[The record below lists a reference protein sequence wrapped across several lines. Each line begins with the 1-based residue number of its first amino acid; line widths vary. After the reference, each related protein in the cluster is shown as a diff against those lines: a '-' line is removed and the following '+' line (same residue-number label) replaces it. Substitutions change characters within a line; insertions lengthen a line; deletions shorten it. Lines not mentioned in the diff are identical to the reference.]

1 MQPILELDGLE
12 HTLRDKTRPETF
24 VVRVDRPLVLYGGDF
39 AALLGPSGCGKSTLL
54 TIVGLL
60 RAPTDPNA
68 LRSFRFCRQ
77 TGCSGE
83 DVDLR
88 GVWASRRMA
97 VIEEIRRQHMGFALQ
112 SGELL
117 PALTVSE
124 NIEAPLR
131 LNGWPSSA
139 RKQRVSELIEAFG
152 LVRHSNP
159 REARS
164 EDRSNGSRV
173 QDLGSARANRL
184 SGGEYQRVSL
194 ARAIA
199 HRPQLIFVDEPTAAL
214 NRELA
219 RSALEQ
225 FRQMLAA
232 GGGCSA
238 ALMITHDE
246 TLAKEFANVVIH
258 MEPLRNEAG
267 GHVCE
272 IERR

>member
-1 MQPILELDGLE
+1 MQPILEIDGLE
-12 HTLRDKTRPETF
+12 QTLRDKARPETF
-24 VVRVDRPLVLYGGDF
+24 VVRVDRPLVLRGGDF

-54 TIVGLL
+54 TVVGLL
-60 RAPTDPNA
+60 RAPSDPSA
-68 LRSFRFCRQ
+68 LRHFRFSRQ
-77 TGCSGE
+77 VGSSSV

-88 GVWASRRMA
+88 SVWASRRMA
-97 VIEEIRRQHMGFALQ
+97 VIEEIGRQHMGFALQ

-131 LNGWPSSA
+131 LNGWPSSV
-139 RKQRVSELIEAFG
+139 RKERVSELIEAFG
-152 LVRHSNP
+152 LVRRVNTQEVRAS
-159 REARS
+159 S
-164 EDRSNGSRV
+164 SRV
-173 QDLGSARANRL
+173 QDLGAARANRL

-219 RSALEQ
+219 KTALEQ
-225 FRQMLAA
+225 FRALLAA
-232 GGGCSA
+232 GGGRSA

-246 TLAKEFANVVIH
+246 TLAREFANVVIH